1 MRFSHPF
8 EGIPSGGQK
17 RALLV
22 LIPLTLFLMAVLN
35 VLDVPLKTDAAPFGI
50 VSFEFVKDVSTAE
63 RILGS
68 WDQIAQ
74 IHAGL
79 SLGLDYLFLVVYSTT
94 IALACVRVT
103 TALPRRWRSLSHVGL
118 GLAWGQWLAATLDAA
133 ENYALIMMLLGARE
147 GWWPATAWWCAAA
160 KFAIVASGLAYIL
173 IGAVSSMFGS
183 AASTH
188 SGDKEQ

>member
-1 MRFSHPF
+1 M
-8 EGIPSGGQK
+8 
-17 RALLV
+17 

-35 VLDVPLKTDAAPFGI
+35 VLDAPLKTDAAPFGI
-50 VSFEFVKDVSTAE
+50 VSFEFVKDISTAE

-68 WDQIAQ
+68 WAQAAQ
-74 IHAGL
+74 IHADL

-94 IALACVRVT
+94 IALGCVRV
-103 TALPRRWRSLSHVGL
+103 AGVFQRRLRLPSSVGL
-118 GLAWGQWLAATLDAA
+118 GLAWGQWVAAALDAA
-133 ENYALIMMLLGARE
+133 ENCALIMMLLGARE

-183 AASTH
+183 AASKH
-188 SGDKEQ
+188 SGDKAQ